1 MENKK
6 KILLIDDDKDFVD
19 AQTTLLSYLG
29 HEIVAAYS
37 AKEGFEKV
45 VEHNPDLIILDVNM
59 ESEFSGFE
67 LHKKIREDK
76 RFVDIPIIIMT
87 GIETYHV
94 SHQIIEMYR
103 SMKNDKDFEVHK
115 VLHISNHGNDVAIE
129 YYDEE
134 GKTVYLP
141 LDSFI
146 SKSNVQGN
154 LANEIAKFI

>member
-6 KILLIDDDKDFVD
+6 KILLVDDDKDFVS
-19 AQTTLLSYLG
+19 AQSTLLSYLG
-29 HEIVAAYS
+29 HEIIPAYS
-37 AKEGFEKV
+37 AKEGYEKV

-76 RFVDIPIIIMT
+76 RFIGIPIIILT

-94 SHQIIEMYR
+94 SHQIIDMYR
-103 SMKNDKDFEVHK
+103 SMRGNEDFEMNR
-115 VLHISNHGNDVAIE
+115 VLQISNQGRDVAVE
-129 YYDEE
+129 YYDED

-146 SKSNVQGN
+146 SKSKVTGN
-154 LANEIAKFI
+154 LVKEIEKFL